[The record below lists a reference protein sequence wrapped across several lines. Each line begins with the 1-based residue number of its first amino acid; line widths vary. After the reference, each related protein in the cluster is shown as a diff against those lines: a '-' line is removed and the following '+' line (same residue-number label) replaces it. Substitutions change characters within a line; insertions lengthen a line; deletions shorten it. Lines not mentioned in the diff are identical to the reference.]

1 MTLLALDS
9 LDLAALLCSKV
20 CHDVI
25 NPVGAITIGLEMMED
40 QPDEETRQSALEL
53 IKKSAKAASAKLEYH
68 RLAFGA
74 AGSAG
79 ASIDTGAAESV
90 ARGLFADEKTILLW
104 SGERVLMAKNK
115 VKLLL
120 NLCLIAAAAIPR
132 GGEISVKIAG
142 SDDNTSFRI
151 AASGPYCRL
160 AAPVAALIAGAPES
174 PVDAHGI
181 QAFYA
186 GLVARTVQMKV
197 SARTDLDGVV
207 IEAIQE
213 RNDIGLTFASSRAT

>member
-1 MTLLALDS
+1 MENSVSPLALDP

-20 CHDVI
+20 CHDII

-40 QPDEETRQSALEL
+40 QDDGETRASALEL
-53 IKKSAKAASAKLEYH
+53 VTKSAKAASAKLEFH

-79 ASIDTGAAESV
+79 ASIDTGTAEAV
-90 ARGLFADEKTILLW
+90 ARGLFADDKTSLDW
-104 SGERVLMAKNK
+104 TGERRLMAKNK

-132 GGEISVKIAG
+132 GGLLSVAIHGTEESTA
-142 SDDNTSFRI
+142 FRVECR
-151 AASGPYCRL
+151 GTYCRL
-160 AAPVAALIAGAPES
+160 PAAIPALLAGRPEAG
-174 PVDAHGI
+174 VDAHGI

-186 GLVARTVQMKV
+186 GLVARAVNMDV
-197 SARTDLDGVV
+197 AARSEGETVV
-207 IEAIQE
+207 IEA
-213 RNDIGLTFASSRAT
+213 RPLS